1 MSPPASNPEM
11 SVCYGRASKRWTNVG
26 RIEVVTDYRRAAGV
40 YSLWVITRKGQPM
53 SWKRARANGLL
64 LSVLIPTLL
73 WAQNAPNPRAR
84 DVGVPFDGKPGPLNA
99 LTDVKG
105 VEVGYKTLISG
116 EGKLVIG
123 KGPVRTGV
131 TAILP
136 RGKASQ
142 QSVFAG
148 FFSGNGNGDMT
159 GTHWI
164 EESGVLETPIL
175 ITNTNSVG
183 VVRDAAIKW
192 IVGRNQAGDF
202 WYPVVAETADW
213 LLNDIKGQHVT
224 AQDALDA
231 LESAKGGAI
240 QEGNV
245 GGGTGMMCYGFK
257 GGTGTS
263 SRVLDAKE
271 GAFTVGVLVQCNY
284 GRPPQLRIAGIPIAR
299 EMSLPTRR
307 CVERQLDP
315 STRDSDG
322 TVAPVCSSVPTAINR
337 SENDGVRDVGSII
350 VVVATD
356 APLSPDQLKRLA
368 RRVPLGLGHA
378 GAIEMNGSGDLFIAF
393 STANPGADDGN
404 TGVDT
409 VAAHPVRGASTQRLP
424 SSNLDPMFRA
434 VVQATEEAVDNA
446 LIAAKTMTG
455 PNYWVVPALPHD
467 QLREVLRKHNLLGQ

>member
-1 MSPPASNPEM
+1 MST
-11 SVCYGRASKRWTNVG
+11 KRTCG
-26 RIEVVTDYRRAAGV
+26 G
-40 YSLWVITRKGQPM
+40 GF
-53 SWKRARANGLL
+53 L
-64 LSVLIPTLL
+64 LSLMISPGLVL
-73 WAQNAPNPRAR
+73 AQNARGR
-84 DVGVPFDGKPGPLNA
+84 DIGIPFDGTPAPLNA
-99 LTDVKG
+99 ITDVKG

-116 EGKLVIG
+116 EGKLVVG
-123 KGPVRTGV
+123 QGPVRTGV

-136 RGKASQ
+136 RGRASK

-192 IVGRNQAGDF
+192 MVQRNQPGDF

-231 LESAKGGAI
+231 IDSAKSGAI

-245 GGGTGMMCYGFK
+245 GGGTGMICYGFK

-263 SRVLDAKE
+263 SRVLDAKD
-271 GAFTVGVLVQCNY
+271 GGYTVGVLVQCNY
-284 GRPPQLRIAGIPIAR
+284 GRPPQLRIAGIPVAR
-299 EMSLPTRR
+299 EMQRPQRR
-307 CVERQLDP
+307 CVERQLSP
-315 STRDSDG
+315 PTRDSDG
-322 TVAPVCSSVPTAINR
+322 TEAPVCSTVPVAINR
-337 SENDGVRDVGSII
+337 AESDGVRDVGSII

-368 RRVPLGLGHA
+368 RRVPLGLGRA

-393 STANPGADDGN
+393 STANAGADDGN
-404 TGVDT
+404 SGEDVGL
-409 VAAHPVRGASTQRLP
+409 AHPARSEPTQRLP
-424 SSNLDPMFRA
+424 SWNMDPLFTA
-434 VVQATEEAVDNA
+434 VTQSTEEAVDNA
-446 LIAAKTMTG
+446 LIAARTMMG

-467 QLREVLRKHNLLGQ
+467 QLQEVLRKHSLLRQ